1 MFSSPRLVHFLSRQ
15 IRNRCISSKVP
26 DRPTWIT
33 VNHDRLPQV
42 EEISREL
49 VDHLERLSLVE
60 FSNEEGL
67 KRLSSAIKSANQLYM
82 VNTDDV
88 EPLDTVLE
96 NRTLFLRKDEITEGG
111 CRDAILS
118 NACRTEE
125 EYFVAPPGNIP
136 LKQED
141 KAYKEK
147 LK

>member
-1 MFSSPRLVHFLSRQ
+1 MSYIITYFVLFFLTNNPIFR
-15 IRNRCISSKVP
+15 
-26 DRPTWIT
+26 
-33 VNHDRLPQV
+33 QV

-96 NRTLFLRKDEITEGG
+96 NRYI
-111 CRDAILS
+111 
-118 NACRTEE
+118 
-125 EYFVAPPGNIP
+125 
-136 LKQED
+136 
-141 KAYKEK
+141 
-147 LK
+147 

>member
-1 MFSSPRLVHFLSRQ
+1 MRIVICLNFCIVSYIITYFVLFFLTNNP
-15 IRNRCISSKVP
+15 IFC
-26 DRPTWIT
+26 
-33 VNHDRLPQV
+33 QV

-96 NRTLFLRKDEITEGG
+96 NRYS
-111 CRDAILS
+111 C
-118 NACRTEE
+118 
-125 EYFVAPPGNIP
+125 
-136 LKQED
+136 
-141 KAYKEK
+141 
-147 LK
+147 